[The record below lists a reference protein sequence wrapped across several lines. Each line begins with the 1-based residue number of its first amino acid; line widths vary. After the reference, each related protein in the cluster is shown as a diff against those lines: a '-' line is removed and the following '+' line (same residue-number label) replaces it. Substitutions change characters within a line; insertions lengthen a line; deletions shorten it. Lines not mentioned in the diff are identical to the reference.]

1 MRRRWGANVRAPPE
15 VLPLVLSYRHAF
27 HAGNFADVHKHAA
40 WLHGILALQRK
51 PAPVRLF
58 DVYAGAGRYDL
69 RDAPARKTGEWE
81 AGIGRLLAR
90 DDAPETLLPYLKAVR
105 AFNPDAELAA
115 YPGSPALAAAHLRER
130 DRLVCLELH
139 PADLPALKALF
150 TRDARVAVHR
160 RDAREGL
167 PALVPPVEKRG
178 LVLIDP
184 PYEQA
189 AEYADVPAA
198 IRRAWTRWPTGSYL
212 LWYPL
217 LGSNAHAAMLSD
229 LAKGD
234 IRRLLVQELLL
245 FPDAAG
251 LRGSGLAW
259 INPPW
264 QADAALRES
273 GEWLRQQLGGT
284 DSGMTLA
291 WRVPE

>member
-1 MRRRWGANVRAPPE
+1 M
-15 VLPLVLSYRHAF
+15 LSYRHAF

-40 WLHGILALQRK
+40 WLHGILALQAK
-51 PAPVRLF
+51 PAPVCLY
-58 DVYAGAGRYDL
+58 DVYAGAGGYDL
-69 RDAPARKTGEWE
+69 HDAAARKTGEWE
-81 AGIGRLLAR
+81 AGIGRLLGE
-90 DDAPETLLPYLKAVR
+90 DDVPDALVPYVEAVR
-105 AFNPDAELAA
+105 AFNAGESLET
-115 YPGSPALAAAHLRER
+115 YPGSPALAAARLRER

-139 PADLPALKALF
+139 PADHPALKSRFADDQ
-150 TRDARVAVHR
+150 RIAIHR

-167 PALVPPVEKRG
+167 PALVPPPERRG

-217 LGSNAHAAMLSD
+217 LASNAHAAMLSE
-229 LAKGD
+229 LARGD

-245 FPDAAG
+245 FPDAPG

-273 GEWLRQQLGGT
+273 GEWLRTRLGGV
-284 DSGMTLA
+284 DAKMMLE